1 MRQLRVEKKG
11 FNMKPKHAID
21 ETNLKLL
28 FGLKLK
34 QLRLEKNLSFQSL
47 ATASGVSIS
56 YLNEIEKGKKYPKA
70 EKIASIAHAL
80 DVSYDWMVSL
90 QMSKKLGPIS
100 DLLQSQLLKELPL
113 DLFGIDRSQ
122 LFELLSSAPV
132 KLNAFINTI
141 IEISRNYG
149 MRVEDLYFSA
159 LRSYQEMHD
168 NYFEEI
174 EQAVDAF
181 IIKHKLDPSE
191 PIATEALANIL
202 EKEYNYVIVE
212 NGLSQQPELQEL
224 RSVLI
229 PGKQPRL
236 LLNKDLSKTQ
246 KAFIFGREAGFMY
259 MNITSRSH
267 TTSWVAFDSFN
278 EVINNFKGS
287 YFSCAL
293 FLNRSN
299 VNFWLKEILAE
310 RSLNVQHFQDLMNRY
325 IVSPEILLHRLTT
338 LLPRYFGIHELFFLR
353 FSTQHDTEEYELT
366 KEIHL
371 SGLQSP
377 YPSMLNEHY
386 CRRWVSL
393 TILQDLAKEIKTG
406 NYTQSLCRVQRSKYF
421 GTNKEYLIISFA
433 KPMVFGSQK
442 QNSVSLGLL
451 ITDQLKKKVRF
462 WNDPQIPI
470 RMVGETCERCVAT
483 DCLERA
489 EKPLRI
495 AQQQKIENMK
505 FALKGLVE

>member
-1 MRQLRVEKKG
+1 
-11 FNMKPKHAID
+11 MKQKHVLD

-34 QLRLEKNLSFQSL
+34 QLRIEKNLSLQAL

-70 EKIASIAHAL
+70 EKIASIANAL

-90 QMSKKLGPIS
+90 QMSKKLGPVS
-100 DLLQSQLLKELPL
+100 ELLQSKLLKELPL
-113 DLFGIDRSQ
+113 DVFGIDRSQ

-132 KLNAFINTI
+132 KLNAFINTV

-168 NYFEEI
+168 NYFEDI
-174 EQAVDAF
+174 EQMVDAF
-181 IIKHKLDPSE
+181 ISKHKLDPSK
-191 PIATEALANIL
+191 PIAAEALASIL
-202 EKEYNYVIVE
+202 EQEYNYVIVE
-212 NGLSQQPELQEL
+212 DGLSQQPELKEL

-246 KAFIFGREAGFMY
+246 KAFIFGREAGFMF
-259 MNITSRSH
+259 MNISSRSH

-299 VNFWLKEILAE
+299 VISWLKEILAE

-353 FSTQHDTEEYELT
+353 FSTQHGTEEYELT

-377 YPSMLNEHY
+377 HPNMLNEHY
-386 CRRWVSL
+386 CRRWVSIS
-393 TILQDLAKEIKTG
+393 ILQELAKEVKMGT
-406 NYTQSLCRVQRSKYF
+406 YTQSLCRVQRSKYF
-421 GTNKEYLIISFA
+421 GSNKEYLIISFA

-442 QNSVSLGLL
+442 HNSVSIGLL
-451 ITDQLKKKVRF
+451 INDQLKKKVKF

-470 RMVGETCERCVAT
+470 RMVGETCERCIAS
-483 DCLERA
+483 DCNERV
-489 EKPLRI
+489 EKPLFI
-495 AQQQKIENMK
+495 TQQQKIENLK
-505 FALKGLVE
+505 LALAALRD